1 MRNYLSADLFR
12 LFRYLPLWIALGI
25 ALAIYMGASF
35 LISGVAFSPD
45 RFEGVLGVYSVILPL
60 IAGLGVMGF
69 VFNHDIRAGAL
80 KVAIGR
86 GVSRDKV
93 VAVKLIELVVL
104 TFLAMAAL
112 FALSEVWN
120 LAIGIRLDQAH
131 HLALLAVMLSA
142 ALQVLVYG
150 TIAGAVAFAR
160 QETTASTTVFALL
173 ASGVFEVV
181 LALILNQRAVID
193 LVGDLS
199 RYLPRNLAAELGQ
212 AWTSAGSASIVGMV
226 VMALYFIVPAVLTRQ
241 LFIRTELDF

>member
-35 LISGVAFSPD
+35 MISGAAFSPD
-45 RFEGVLGVYSVILPL
+45 RFAGVLGVYSVILPL
-60 IAGLGVMGF
+60 IAGLGVVGF
-69 VFNHDIRAGAL
+69 VFNHDIHAGAL

-86 GVSRDKV
+86 GVSRDRV

-104 TFLAMAAL
+104 TILALAAL

-120 LAIGIRLDQAH
+120 LVIGIRLDPTQ
-131 HLALLAVMLSA
+131 HLGLLAVVVSA

-212 AWTSAGSASIVGMV
+212 AWASAGPVSVVSMV
-226 VMALYFIVPAVLTRQ
+226 VMALYLIVPAALTRQ